1 MTKKAENEE
10 VKITVISNDKEET
23 LEEIQEKIKSSE
35 YLNSITTMSST
46 MSKLSK
52 SIIESYQPIL
62 NNINRING
70 FYSGL
75 EETIKKISEM
85 QKTIMP
91 DIINN
96 AIESSNKLSNNL
108 SKIINSYNFDNLM
121 NIAVSSKLQTTLQ
134 ELTKVIKTFHVGDLS
149 GYETEYL
156 KNNFWVLPYDIEY
169 KDINSLTSLSNEEFN
184 AKMLEHFTNDRIN
197 NLVDICIKN
206 EDKKDKKILL
216 KQVQDN
222 IEMGNYS
229 ICNVALINYLDG
241 LTLNLIDES
250 SPKKHT
256 SHFVID
262 ALHKYYETHDSY
274 LMFLKVEVLLNFYN
288 SIYESDDLKNP
299 TKNDVNRNTTSHG
312 AKFSNE
318 KIDTL
323 RLLNA
328 IWYIQEFIKETDFKD
343 KFILT
348 NSNAKEK
355 KDKYTLKNRDDT

>member
-108 SKIINSYNFDNLM
+108 FI
-121 NIAVSSKLQTTLQ
+121 
-134 ELTKVIKTFHVGDLS
+134 
-149 GYETEYL
+149 
-156 KNNFWVLPYDIEY
+156 
-169 KDINSLTSLSNEEFN
+169 
-184 AKMLEHFTNDRIN
+184 
-197 NLVDICIKN
+197 
-206 EDKKDKKILL
+206 
-216 KQVQDN
+216 
-222 IEMGNYS
+222 
-229 ICNVALINYLDG
+229 
-241 LTLNLIDES
+241 
-250 SPKKHT
+250 
-256 SHFVID
+256 FV
-262 ALHKYYETHDSY
+262 
-274 LMFLKVEVLLNFYN
+274 
-288 SIYESDDLKNP
+288 
-299 TKNDVNRNTTSHG
+299 
-312 AKFSNE
+312 E
-318 KIDTL
+318 K
-323 RLLNA
+323 
-328 IWYIQEFIKETDFKD
+328 
-343 KFILT
+343 
-348 NSNAKEK
+348 
-355 KDKYTLKNRDDT
+355 